1 MLVLSSIFCQVREV
15 VIAACT
21 IISSQL
27 ANPTVKP
34 GRWLETMKRTRV
46 KELFLTQQGSPGH
59 VWQIQQEIN
68 RLTNGINEL
77 TGKQLDWN

>member
-1 MLVLSSIFCQVREV
+1 
-15 VIAACT
+15 
-21 IISSQL
+21 
-27 ANPTVKP
+27 
-34 GRWLETMKRTRV
+34 MKRTRV

-68 RLTNGINEL
+68 RLTNDINEL